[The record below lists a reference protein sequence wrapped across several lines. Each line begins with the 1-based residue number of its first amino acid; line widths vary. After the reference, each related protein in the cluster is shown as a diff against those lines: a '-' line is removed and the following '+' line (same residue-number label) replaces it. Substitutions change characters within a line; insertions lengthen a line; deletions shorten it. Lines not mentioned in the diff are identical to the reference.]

1 MNLTWVNSL
10 FHIVLIIGDVSLKD
24 LIKWTQKTFETL
36 SVQADQFAVAFSN
49 DVGGSWFIS
58 KKCKFSEVIAKLIV
72 HN

>member
-24 LIKWTQKTFETL
+24 LIKWTQETFETL

-49 DVGGSWFIS
+49 DVGSSWFIS